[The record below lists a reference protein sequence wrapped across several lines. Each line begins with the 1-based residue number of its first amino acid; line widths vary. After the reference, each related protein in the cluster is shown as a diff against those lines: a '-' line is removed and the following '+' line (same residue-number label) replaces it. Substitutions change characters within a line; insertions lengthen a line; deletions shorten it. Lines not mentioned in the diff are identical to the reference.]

1 MPRPK
6 SDAEIKSA
14 RISLLLPPTLYADVV
29 TMTQI
34 KKCSINDFFCTLAEQ
49 AVKKNRGV
57 IDNVNA
63 VLDNAFAKVD
73 FRLCADD
80 VSCSERVKA
89 SDAVNLT
96 ADD

>member
-34 KKCSINDFFCTLAEQ
+34 KKCSINDFFCALAEQ
-49 AVKKNRGV
+49 AVKKNRRV
-57 IDNVNA
+57 IDDVNDA
-63 VLDNAFAKVD
+63 LK
-73 FRLCADD
+73 
-80 VSCSERVKA
+80 KA
-89 SDAVNLT
+89 ADAVNLN
-96 ADD
+96 DDD